1 MTQEIDWFTDIDGV
15 INVFPSNN
23 DAQNRGPHLRQWK
36 QWKQVVIDNYPITY
50 SPNMIERMNRVGES
64 VNIHMLTTWYE
75 TSVSFFNPGVGL
87 ESTSYIPRKIGL
99 SHPLTAN
106 QSNPNK
112 EAEWWKLNAVKE
124 HIEAHGNPF
133 IWTDD
138 QINGS
143 IRRYINAVAKDMG
156 IPCLIITPFQTM
168 GIEKRQ
174 MDAIEK
180 FVAENI

>member
-1 MTQEIDWFTDIDGV
+1 MAEIDWFTDIDGV
-15 INVFPSNN
+15 INIFPSNN
-23 DAQNRGPHLRQWK
+23 DAKNRGPHLRQWK
-36 QWKQVVIDNYPITY
+36 QWEQKEIDGYPITF
-50 SPNMIERMNRVGES
+50 SPNMVQQMNAVGES
-64 VNIHMLTTWYE
+64 TNIHMLTTWYE

-87 ESTSYIPRKIGL
+87 NSKSYIPRKVGL
-99 SHPLTAN
+99 NFPLTAN

-143 IRRYINAVAKDMG
+143 IRRYINSVAQHMN
-156 IPCLIITPFQTM
+156 IPCLIITPFPTM

-180 FVAENI
+180 FIEDNR